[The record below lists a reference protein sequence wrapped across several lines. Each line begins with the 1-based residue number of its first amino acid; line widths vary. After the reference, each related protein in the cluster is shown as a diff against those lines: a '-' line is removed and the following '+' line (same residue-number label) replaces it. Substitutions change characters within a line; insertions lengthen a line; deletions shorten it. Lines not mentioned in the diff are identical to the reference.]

1 MQINEDVDF
10 LTRRS
15 MCYNT
20 TREALDVILGQEAE
34 DTTLNTEFI
43 KTVRVTQQ
51 RLLLSKLKAVFFKL
65 LVMQMPQLNMKTVNV
80 TGHSVSTT

>member
-1 MQINEDVDF
+1 MQINEDVNF

-20 TREALDVILGQEAE
+20 TREALGVILGQEAE
-34 DTTLNTEFI
+34 DRTLNAEFI

-51 RLLLSKLKAVFFKL
+51 RLLLSILKAVFFKL
-65 LVMQMPQLNMKTVNV
+65 LVLQMPRLNMKTVNV
-80 TGHSVSTT
+80 ARHSVGTT